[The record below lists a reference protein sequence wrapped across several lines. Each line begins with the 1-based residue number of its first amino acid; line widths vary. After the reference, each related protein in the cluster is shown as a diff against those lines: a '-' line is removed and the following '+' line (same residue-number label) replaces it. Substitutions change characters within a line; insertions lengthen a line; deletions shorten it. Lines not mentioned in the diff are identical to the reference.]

1 MEGVIAGWYAKNTG
15 IDLTP
20 FRALA
25 VRIADRQPP
34 AARILEIAPGPG
46 YLAIE
51 LARLGPYEITGLDIS
66 RAFVAIAAESAAKA
80 GVAADFR
87 IGNAAAMP
95 FADNSF
101 DFIVCRAAFKNFQE
115 PARALGEMHRVLK
128 PGGQALIIDMRRDAS
143 NAAIDCEVRGMNL
156 SGVGRLMN

>member
-1 MEGVIAGWYAKNTG
+1 MEGVIAGWYAKK
-15 IDLTP
+15 P
-20 FRALA
+20 ALISRHFA
-25 VRIADRQPP
+25 LWRSALPIASPP
-34 AARILEIAPGPG
+34 RPGSSRSPRARIPRDRAGPARTLRDHGLG
-46 YLAIE
+46 YQPCF
-51 LARLGPYEITGLDIS
+51 RRHRGQ
-66 RAFVAIAAESAAKA
+66 SAAKA